1 MQSIKTLSI
10 TLAITL
16 LTIGSMFAET
26 DESKTMSQTICPV
39 MTFGDIGCSVAK
51 KDIYTDFKGKRIYFC
66 SKECV
71 EKFKK
76 TPEKYI
82 QKLESKGVVL
92 EDVPETEHK
101 NKNCN
106 Q

>member
-16 LTIGSMFAET
+16 LMIGSVFAET

-51 KDIYTDFKGKRIYFC
+51 KDVYTDYKGKRIYFC
-66 SKECV
+66 SKECA

-76 TPEKYI
+76 TPEKYT

-92 EDVPETEHK
+92 EDVPETEHT
-101 NKNCN
+101 NKNFN